1 MRRARRR
8 ATAHRAPARPAPPAH
23 VRCRRARARS
33 TFDRIVDGSRNV
45 IVRFDKEYSYG
56 DAHDAWKE
64 FAKTV
69 GESSAGVLVCDVRRL
84 RVRRQGQFRHQR
96 PPRDQERRLPAV
108 PLLGQGQGRVGG
120 ALAFAGE
127 QKKEDFLRFIQEKA
141 GAWIGLPGQVKEMDA
156 LAKEF
161 VEAKKKEG
169 VLKKAEKAAG
179 KLDAKEGDEGK
190 YYVKVMTKALADA
203 EFVAK
208 ETARLKKMIDDGS
221 VKDAKKQ
228 QFGRR
233 LNALS
238 SFS

>member
-1 MRRARRR
+1 
-8 ATAHRAPARPAPPAH
+8 
-23 VRCRRARARS
+23 
-33 TFDRIVDGSRNV
+33 
-45 IVRFDKEYSYG
+45 
-56 DAHDAWKE
+56 
-64 FAKTV
+64 
-69 GESSAGVLVCDVRRL
+69 
-84 RVRRQGQFRHQR
+84 
-96 PPRDQERRLPAV
+96 
-108 PLLGQGQGRVGG
+108 
-120 ALAFAGE
+120 
-127 QKKEDFLRFIQEKA
+127 
-141 GAWIGLPGQVKEMDA
+141 MDA

>member
-1 MRRARRR
+1 M
-8 ATAHRAPARPAPPAH
+8 
-23 VRCRRARARS
+23 
-33 TFDRIVDGSRNV
+33 
-45 IVRFDKEYSYG
+45 
-56 DAHDAWKE
+56 
-64 FAKTV
+64 
-69 GESSAGVLVCDVRRL
+69 
-84 RVRRQGQFRHQR
+84 
-96 PPRDQERRLPAV
+96 
-108 PLLGQGQGRVGG
+108 
-120 ALAFAGE
+120 
-127 QKKEDFLRFIQEKA
+127 
-141 GAWIGLPGQVKEMDA
+141 WIGLPGQLGDMHG

-161 VEAKKKEG
+161 AGAKDKAK
-169 VLKKAEKAAG
+169 VLKKAEAAAA
-179 KLDAKEGDEGK
+179 KLPTADAEHGK

>member
-1 MRRARRR
+1 MEGVRQDRWRVVGRHARRR
-8 ATAHRAPARPAPPAH
+8 RRRLGCLAACSPAWCCPSRRLTRAAPSSA
-23 VRCRRARARS
+23 
-33 TFDRIVDGSRNV
+33 
-45 IVRFDKEYSYG
+45 EYG
-56 DAHDAWKE
+56 DKDNSDLSEKYSIKSDDFPQYRFWGKGKGA
-64 FAKTV
+64 
-69 GESSAGVLVCDVRRL
+69 SAA
-84 RVRRQGQFRHQR
+84 
-96 PPRDQERRLPAV
+96 P
-108 PLLGQGQGRVGG
+108 
-120 ALAFAGE
+120 LAFAGE